1 MDTAEHHEFDLT
13 REVGRG
19 EKGGH
24 AWASF
29 QAAGGAKLV
38 FWGSVPPKGEL
49 GTFVVLEGR
58 LKQSSDC
65 TFVFSKGVVRQ
76 EVKAKRREQAGSSL
90 IAVAAAQRALR
101 LAHEALAHRGQF
113 GVEEALTYTSHALE
127 SLGSYAREWDL
138 HGEGVDPSDEEAG
151 ETLH

>member
-1 MDTAEHHEFDLT
+1 MDSVVEHRFDLT

-24 AWASF
+24 AWAAF
-29 QAAGGAKLV
+29 QAAGGTRLV

-49 GTFVVLEGR
+49 GTFVTLEGR

-90 IAVAAAQRALR
+90 LAVAAAQRALR
-101 LAHEALAHRGQF
+101 IAHEALARHGQF

-138 HGEGVDPSDEEAG
+138 HSDGADPGEEETD
-151 ETLH
+151 TLH